1 MNIENNSYMDKIEN
15 KEFDINEFIIE
26 SAGAI
31 VYVIDLETLEILYA
45 NAMCKKEFGDV
56 IGGVCFKVLQYG
68 KDEICEFCPM
78 QKGKDELKIGD
89 SFEWE
94 NTNSINGKTYVFN
107 DKVIV
112 WNNGRLAKIHV
123 GIDITEQKRLK
134 EELLLKQDEIVK
146 SFETLTNATI
156 EGLIIFNEH
165 KECIRVNR
173 VAPELFGYTSDEMIG
188 RDALDFVAPESRD
201 FVSRVIKNHDQEPYE
216 AVMLR
221 KDGNKF
227 PAILRGCDLEL
238 NGRKIRVSAVMD
250 ITDIKEKERRI
261 MELAKYD
268 PLTSLPNRI
277 TLAGQ
282 IDSFLKF
289 SKKSGVY
296 GAILFIDLDNFKSI
310 NDTKGH
316 FIGDLVLMETA
327 ARISKI
333 MGGRDN
339 SARFGG
345 DEFVALLD
353 TEEMDKTSASSKASK
368 IAMDILSSIEAPY
381 LVSGYDFRLSASIG
395 IAMFCGDDTNMD
407 ELLKY
412 ADSAMYHAKSNGRN
426 TYSFFDPDMQRV
438 IEEKILITQKLRDA
452 IASDKI
458 EVYYQKQVGP
468 SGLVVGVEALA
479 RWNDDEL
486 GFVAPACF
494 IPLAEESGLIVALGE
509 SVLKKAIRQLKEWEE
524 DEQKRHWRVSVNISS
539 KQFKQ
544 KDFTDKL
551 CDMLLAQRA
560 QAEGLRLEL
569 TESLLF
575 DNTREAIRK
584 LSHLK
589 ELGITLSIDDF
600 GTGYSSLSYL
610 KKLPIDELKI
620 DRSFISDLVADSND
634 ETIVQT
640 IISIGRK
647 FGMEV
652 VAEGIETKEQL
663 ERLINMGCEYF
674 QGYYFAKPMRAQE
687 L

>member
-1 MNIENNSYMDKIEN
+1 MTKENNSYMADTDAAQL
-15 KEFDINEFIIE
+15 DINEFIID
-26 SAGAI
+26 STGAI

-56 IGGVCFKVLQYG
+56 IGGVCFTVLQEG
-68 KDEICEFCPM
+68 REDICGFCPM
-78 QKGKDELKIGD
+78 QDGRDTLKVGD

-94 NTNSINGKTYVFN
+94 NTNSRNGKTYVFN
-107 DKVIV
+107 DRVIV
-112 WNNGRLAKIHV
+112 WKNGRLAKIHV
-123 GIDITEQKRLK
+123 GIDVTEQKRLE
-134 EELLLKQDEIVK
+134 EELLLKKDEIVK
-146 SFETLTNATI
+146 TFETLTDTTI

-173 VAPELFGYTSDEMIG
+173 VAPELFGYTSQEMIG
-188 RDALDFVAPESRD
+188 RHAFEFVAPESRD
-201 FVSRVIKNHDQEPYE
+201 FVSRVIKIYDQEPYE
-216 AVMLR
+216 AMMLR
-221 KDGNKF
+221 KDGSKF
-227 PAILRGCDLEL
+227 PAILRGRDLDL
-238 NGRKIRVSAVMD
+238 DGRRIRVSAIMD
-250 ITDIKEKERRI
+250 ITAIKEKEQRI

-268 PLTSLPNRI
+268 SLTSLPNRM

-282 IDSFLKF
+282 IGGFLKA
-289 SKKSGVY
+289 SKRSGVY
-296 GAILFIDLDNFKSI
+296 GAILFVDLDNFKAI

-333 MGGRDN
+333 TGERDN

-345 DEFVALLD
+345 DEFVILLD
-353 TEEMDKTSASSKASK
+353 TGEQDRMSGYAKASK
-368 IAMDILSSIEAPY
+368 MATDILSAIEEPY
-381 LVSGYDFRLSASIG
+381 LVSGYDFRISASVG

-412 ADSAMYHAKSNGRN
+412 ADSAMYHAKANGRN
-426 TYSFFDPDMQRV
+426 TYSFFDPSMQRA
-438 IEEKILITQKLRDA
+438 IEEKSLITQKLRHA

-468 SGLVVGVEALA
+468 GGLVIGVEALA

-486 GFVAPACF
+486 GFVTPACF

-509 SVLKKAIRQLKEWEE
+509 SVLKKVIKQLKEWED
-524 DEQKRHWRVSVNISS
+524 DEQKRHWRLSVNISS
-539 KQFKQ
+539 KQFEQ

-575 DNTREAIRK
+575 KNTHEAIRK

-620 DRSFISDLVADSND
+620 DKSFISDLATDAND

-640 IISIGRK
+640 VISIGRK

-652 VAEGIETKEQL
+652 IAEGVETKEQL
-663 ERLINMGCEYF
+663 ERLIDMGCEYF